1 MKKNLSFRFFEAG
14 RRGCYER
21 CDCGCIDC
29 LREFGKFLFGCRF
42 ERCCLYAGH
51 LYRQG
56 YRYG

>member
-1 MKKNLSFRFFEAG
+1 MKKISRSGFLKLAAAAAMSG
-14 RRGCYER
+14 
-21 CDCGCIDC
+21 DCGCIDC